1 MKAKVLIDILKSYD
15 PEMEVMIQQVK
26 DGLFNPIVIVKRE
39 EVAPKSD
46 ESDLQDIVALCYKE
60 S

>member
-1 MKAKVLIDILKSYD
+1 MKAKELIGILKSYD

-26 DGLFNPIVIVKRE
+26 DECLHPIKIVKRE

-46 ESDLQDIVALCYKE
+46 ESDLQDVVALYFKE